1 MQPCTAFR
9 FLLFINTHT
18 HRQVYDAKVELVS
31 LSPDKRENL
40 NHYSYGIHPW
50 KVTKEELDWQLQTL
64 ERVST
69 ESRCLAIGECGL
81 DKVCPVDMD
90 LQTEA
95 FNAQVQLANRI
106 NKPLIIH
113 CVKAFNELM
122 NCLVHND
129 NKVPVIIHGFN
140 NNENIA
146 NLLLDKGY
154 VLSFGK
160 ALLAFESNASIV
172 IRKTGRKQ
180 FLLETDDS
188 DISIKYI
195 YHKAAELLGVEENIL
210 KLQMQ
215 ANFEQIFG
223 LKL

>member
-1 MQPCTAFR
+1 M
-9 FLLFINTHT
+9 FINTHT

-50 KVTKEELDWQLQTL
+50 KVNKEELDWQLKTL
-64 ERVST
+64 ERVCT
-69 ESRCLAIGECGL
+69 EARCLAIGECGL
-81 DKVCPVDMD
+81 DKVCQVDLE
-90 LQTEA
+90 LQIEA
-95 FNAQVQLANRI
+95 FNAQIRLANLI
-106 NKPLIIH
+106 NKPLIVH
-113 CVKAFNELM
+113 CVKAFNELL
-122 NCLVHND
+122 NCLAHND

-146 NLLLDKGY
+146 DLLLDKGCI
-154 VLSFGK
+154 LSFGK
-160 ALLAFESNASIV
+160 ALLAYESNASIV
-172 IRKTGRKQ
+172 IRKTGRKK

-195 YHKAAELLGVEENIL
+195 YHKAAELLGVDEHSL
-210 KLQMQ
+210 KIQMQ
-215 ANFEQIFG
+215 ANFEQVFR